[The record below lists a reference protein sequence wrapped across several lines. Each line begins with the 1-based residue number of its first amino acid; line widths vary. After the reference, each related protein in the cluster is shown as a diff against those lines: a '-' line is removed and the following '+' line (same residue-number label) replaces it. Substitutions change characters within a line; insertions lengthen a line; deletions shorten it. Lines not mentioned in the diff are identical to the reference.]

1 MEPPGELKVGAS
13 VQRYR
18 AGVRR
23 DRGGRRNGAPPCEG
37 PSERAYS
44 RAVLLDTA
52 DDVNTITM
60 HTHITLAARAA
71 AVGRHLAEAGSPDC

>member
-1 MEPPGELKVGAS
+1 
-13 VQRYR
+13 
-18 AGVRR
+18 
-23 DRGGRRNGAPPCEG
+23 
-37 PSERAYS
+37 
-44 RAVLLDTA
+44 VLLDTA